1 MRTKM
6 WMKLPR
12 VLSKASLTMT
22 FLIVGNPS
30 QNEADTAG
38 PFHRQATE
46 VRATPSMK
54 RNRQGWFLS
63 TAMGLMVKSTS
74 LNHAGSF
81 PLAPTLCG
89 GQQFERSVVQQR
101 PGTAN
106 NRKEP
111 SAPWAGRRVRSVPAC
126 WARKEFLYDEEDD
139 RLYDSRPFREVSN
152 KGTALRR
159 DDDVEWS
166 YDDDDDDDDD
176 LGYNKPSLYPRR
188 RRYDADDEDYD
199 PNDDSIE
206 PESAGLYDDDE
217 EEEEPSSGNFW
228 FNPKPGLD
236 GPVVRASQQA
246 RVRDQADLP
255 PSTAAP
261 QRRRRQTSAATA
273 AESSSSSSRRG
284 RSSQGGKRTTFR
296 SGTPPPPAPIRD
308 LYNRLFWYGFD
319 PSDEASTSPA
329 DPTMFGGTKG
339 KFNGLAYLG
348 DGGAT
353 MDRPMRRPRNKRIA
367 EMAVDDDY
375 DDNDDDDDEYFEDT
389 YEYDSDNSD
398 AWEVTRKDGNQRD
411 DGRATSRERPPPPQP
426 RAPVTPPFD
435 PPMFMR
441 SPPTEVPY
449 PPANSKARR
458 RKRPPSAR
466 GGGNGRD
473 WVSREVSSWFGP
485 GDGDDDTNSYGGD
498 GDEEKDRGGERGREA
513 SRGRRSDRRRSS
525 EPSWSL
531 FGAVESFLGLDRM
544 DMDARALEYDRKMG
558 IERGRN
564 REGRQRRRQ
573 PGQDPMSSTFGPSR
587 RRERRKG
594 YAYRYEDDD
603 GTPPIAEVDASP
615 VEDDEAGTVEADATK
630 EPAPASSDTE
640 MSWEER
646 ALAVER
652 VPPSGIP
659 AWGPTGDL
667 GIDART
673 KAILDALE
681 DIQLAKEVVS
691 ERTAAVE
698 KAKEDVAILRIDA
711 ELEKKRLRSTVRE
724 ARTLQESIRQLDFEV
739 QESSRALRYAQSRLK
754 MAQNELAALERRHW
768 AVLSFYNP
776 VQVEEAVQDAIREF
790 EQNEPA
796 ARLHR
801 DKPDNENFP
810 LGSSTVLS
818 RDADEEQVKG

>member
-1 MRTKM
+1 M
-6 WMKLPR
+6 
-12 VLSKASLTMT
+12 
-22 FLIVGNPS
+22 
-30 QNEADTAG
+30 
-38 PFHRQATE
+38 
-46 VRATPSMK
+46 PSMK

-63 TAMGLMVKSTS
+63 TAMGLMVKSSS
-74 LNHAGSF
+74 LNHVGSF
-81 PLAPTLCG
+81 PLAPTLCV
-89 GQQFERSVVQQR
+89 GQHLKRSAVEQR
-101 PGTAN
+101 PRRTAN
-106 NRKEP
+106 NRKEQ

-126 WARKEFLYDEEDD
+126 WARKDFLYDEEDD

-152 KGTALRR
+152 KGPALRG
-159 DDDVEWS
+159 DDEVEWS
-166 YDDDDDDDDD
+166 YDDDEDEDKDELD
-176 LGYNKPSLYPRR
+176 YSKPSLYPRR
-188 RRYDADDEDYD
+188 RRYGADDEYYN
-199 PNDDSIE
+199 PNEDSIE
-206 PESAGLYDDDE
+206 PELAGLYDE

-246 RVRDQADLP
+246 KARDRADLP
-255 PSTAAP
+255 PSAAAT

-273 AESSSSSSRRG
+273 PESWSSPSRRG
-284 RSSQGGKRTTFR
+284 RPPQGGKRTTFR

-353 MDRPMRRPRNKRIA
+353 MDRPMRRPRNKRQT
-367 EMAVDDDY
+367 EMPVDDDY
-375 DDNDDDDDEYFEDT
+375 DDEYFEDE
-389 YEYDSDNSD
+389 YEYDSDNFD

-411 DGRATSRERPPPPQP
+411 DGRSTSRERPPPPQP
-426 RAPVTPPFD
+426 RAPVTPPYD

-449 PPANSKARR
+449 PPADSTARR
-458 RKRPPSAR
+458 RKRPPTAR

-485 GDGDDDTNSYGGD
+485 GDGDDATNSYGD
-498 GDEEKDRGGERGREA
+498 DEEEDRGGDRGREA

-525 EPSWSL
+525 ESSWSL
-531 FGAVESFLGLDRM
+531 FGAVESFLGLDRT

-564 REGRQRRRQ
+564 RDGRQRRRQ
-573 PGQDPMSSTFGPSR
+573 PGQDPVSSTFGPSR

-615 VEDDEAGTVEADATK
+615 VEDDEAATAEAGTTK
-630 EPAPASSDTE
+630 GPTQASSDTE
-640 MSWEER
+640 MSWEVR

-681 DIQLAKEVVS
+681 DIQLAKDVVS

-698 KAKEDVAILRIDA
+698 KAKEDLAILRIDA

-724 ARTLQESIRQLDFEV
+724 ARTLQESIRQLDFEI

-754 MAQNELAALERRHW
+754 MAQNELTALERRHW

-776 VQVEEAVQDAIREF
+776 VQVEEAVQEAIREF

-801 DKPDNENFP
+801 DKPDNENDP

-818 RDADEEQVKG
+818 RDADEE